1 MEASLIFSRLPRCA
15 RHHGNPDFT
24 FLTNFVLWNTQGDTK
39 YMYCTVLGGNLLK
52 RFHNMF
58 SENSSCLLWQRGS
71 CSTAQR
77 PVELSENIL
86 QNLFNKLQTQ
96 TAERRCN
103 TNLSIHNGFVWI
115 SRPIFLGDEG
125 GIHGISP
132 PRNRYSAVQRHCSVL
147 VQYQAQR
154 PLRHGNASRRLPR
167 APWFQ
172 VGGQQVG
179 ARGRQHLYEEVHR
192 RYQHLNV

>member
-1 MEASLIFSRLPRCA
+1 
-15 RHHGNPDFT
+15 
-24 FLTNFVLWNTQGDTK
+24 
-39 YMYCTVLGGNLLK
+39 
-52 RFHNMF
+52 MF

-179 ARGRQHLYEEVHR
+179 ARGRQYLSQEVHR
-192 RYQHLNV
+192 RHQHLIVPSQAQVKTRNSRDNKTILGIFVKRVAWTRPAVWGGHDAETCNRSYQY